1 MLRDLLQRITK
12 PDPIEAGYTD
22 VTSIDSFIEDWRALT
37 PLEERQLAD
46 LEYLLAS
53 EILLDWEVVEDFDFI
68 ITHEIRGILD
78 KMRVRLHSTIC
89 AVKAS
94 LHNRIFSFFSLLY
107 GLCNSQSS
115 HIFHSFFG
123 CSLSRIP
130 SAPNPA

>member
-1 MLRDLLQRITK
+1 MLRDLLHRFTK
-12 PDPIEAGYTD
+12 IDTDNVSFVDVSQLDGY
-22 VTSIDSFIEDWRALT
+22 IEDWRALT

-53 EILLDWEVVEDFDFI
+53 EILLDWDVVEDFDFI

-78 KMRVRLHSTIC
+78 KMRVRLHSSIC

-130 SAPNPA
+130 S